1 MSNDLTLP
9 PQSMPARKGLL
20 SRMGWIRH
28 TSPEARDIRNR
39 IVLDRIEKQ
48 HHKAVT
54 AISNILLALPGE
66 EDGARRRSRQI
77 DIPLGHDRLKPGF
90 TPGRRQPKP
99 QSPMPLPLAT
109 ALKTALTDLLDTYNK
124 WPDRKHPAKTRASL
138 TIQNGLVTLARHL
151 EVQTKASHLQDADC
165 TAAILRAISALKRT
179 IEADNRQHARG
190 SLVNFE
196 HSLRALD
203 RQPSLR
209 ELGR

>member
-28 TSPEARDIRNR
+28 TSPEAREIRNR

-54 AISNILLALPGE
+54 AISNTLLALPDGE
-66 EDGARRRSRQI
+66 DDARRRSRQI
-77 DIPLGHDRLKPGF
+77 DIPVGHDRLKPGF
-90 TPGRRQPKP
+90 SPGRRQPKP
-99 QSPMPLPLAT
+99 QSPMPTPLAT
-109 ALKTALTDLLDTYNK
+109 ALKTALTDLLAAYNK
-124 WPDRKHPAKTRASL
+124 WPDRKHPAKTQASL

-165 TAAILRAISALKRT
+165 TAAVIRAISALERV
-179 IEADNRQHARG
+179 IEADNRRHARG
-190 SLVNFE
+190 SLVSFE
-196 HSLRALD
+196 RSLRAFEG
-203 RQPSLR
+203 QPSLR
-209 ELGR
+209 DFGR